1 MRESMNLKEIGL
13 YLFAIGIVLLVI
25 YGIYR
30 LIPALQYVDPF
41 VLVSITIIFL
51 GIVLILVSVIR
62 EKGKGEEKISKEDLE
77 P

>member
-1 MRESMNLKEIGL
+1 MNMKEIGL

-51 GIVLILVSVIR
+51 GIVLILISVIR
-62 EKGKGEEKISKEDLE
+62 EKGEDKEKISKEDL
-77 P
+77 

>member
-1 MRESMNLKEIGL
+1 MNMKEIGL

-30 LIPALQYVDPF
+30 LIPALQYIDPF

-51 GIVLILVSVIR
+51 GIVLILISVIR
-62 EKGKGEEKISKEDLE
+62 EKGEDKEKISKEDLE

>member
-1 MRESMNLKEIGL
+1 MNIKEIGL

-51 GIVLILVSVIR
+51 GIVLILISVIR
-62 EKGKGEEKISKEDLE
+62 EKGEDKEKISKEDLE

>member
-1 MRESMNLKEIGL
+1 MNMKEVGL
-13 YLFAIGIVLLVI
+13 YLLAIGIVLLVI

-41 VLVSITIIFL
+41 ILASLAIIFL
-51 GIVLILVSVIR
+51 GIILILVSVIR

>member
-1 MRESMNLKEIGL
+1 MNMKEVGL

-30 LIPALQYVDPF
+30 LIPALQYIDPF

-51 GIVLILVSVIR
+51 GIVLILISVIR
-62 EKGKGEEKISKEDLE
+62 EKGEDKEKISKEDLE

>member
-1 MRESMNLKEIGL
+1 MKEIGL

-62 EKGKGEEKISKEDLE
+62 EKGKDKEKISKEDLE

>member
-1 MRESMNLKEIGL
+1 MNIKEIGL
-13 YLFAIGIVLLVI
+13 YLFAIGILLLVI

-51 GIVLILVSVIR
+51 GIVLILISVIR
-62 EKGKGEEKISKEDLE
+62 EKGEYKEKISKEDLE

>member
-1 MRESMNLKEIGL
+1 MNIKEIGL

-51 GIVLILVSVIR
+51 GIVLILISVII
-62 EKGKGEEKISKEDLE
+62 EKGEDKEKISKEDLE

>member
-1 MRESMNLKEIGL
+1 MNMKEIGL